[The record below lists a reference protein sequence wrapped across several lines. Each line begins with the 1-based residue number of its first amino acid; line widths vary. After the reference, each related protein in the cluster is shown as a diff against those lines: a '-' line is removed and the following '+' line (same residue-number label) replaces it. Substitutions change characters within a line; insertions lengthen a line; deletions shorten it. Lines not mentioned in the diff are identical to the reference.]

1 MDHGT
6 NFDFKDGKLKI
17 TVPYEELSTITAHS
31 LNYDVTEHQRTKSL
45 TWALVK
51 HVESQNL
58 KLNIHIPNLGKCCP
72 FSVEGDVFLIA

>member
-17 TVPYEELSTITAHS
+17 TMPYEELSTIAAHS

-58 KLNIHIPNLGKCCP
+58 KFIYLILVNAVP
-72 FSVEGDVFLIA
+72 FQWKVMYF